1 MKAIVMTMEG
11 NHCCKSLLHVYV
23 WRWGGVDGG
32 RGGMGVGE
40 VEEAISHAR

>member
-23 WRWGGVDGG
+23 WRWVGW
-32 RGGMGVGE
+32 GGMGVGE